1 MPTVPTYDSLKVG
14 TTTTTATTASAPA
27 YIDQAGPQAQALSQG
42 MLNGGQTIVKH
53 AVEAQAEVNEAKI
66 KSLDTQYIDS
76 IRATLDDPENGYMN
90 RRGEDALKARDAV
103 WNGLT
108 DVQASMSKD
117 LDNDVQRRMWRDVS
131 MSRLQSALGRVDQH
145 ASAQGRQF
153 AMDSATARASKMSQT
168 MIDNAAAYSIPG
180 SEYGKAKATMVAE
193 LQERARLE
201 GKGGPETDA
210 TQQFVLAGTTLAH
223 ANVVTDL
230 LSREQGDAAKQYFT
244 DNIKE
249 IDPAQRDKLRT
260 MVMDGEAEARAQDKT
275 QELLAKNKGDLTAA
289 LAEARATLKGKDEDH
304 VVQRLKVMDAEST
317 IIRERNQKDAADEAW
332 RIYSKTG
339 SFSKIP
345 IPLRD
350 KMDGRDVEAIKNA
363 QRMAIEHARG
373 GAAKANTEERDA
385 TFYGIFGDDDAV
397 ARLRPEQIADMRR
410 QGFTAGQVGQLMRRK
425 QSLEKDAEAVALDNE
440 QLKQAYGKAGVTE
453 KKTQDLIKAATEAEV
468 YQEQQ
473 RLGRPLDRAEKQ
485 KIINRQFLQVDSAW
499 VRQGGLLD
507 GQRGVDSKPYWQVNN
522 KDSIKVPDADRK
534 RIEADLRAMGIRG
547 LSDKQ
552 LRDLY
557 LEMKK

>member
-14 TTTTTATTASAPA
+14 TTATPVTQASAPA
-27 YIDQAGPQAQALSQG
+27 YIDQAGTQAQALGKG
-42 MLNGGQTIVKH
+42 MLNGGQAIVKH
-53 AVEAQAEVNEAKI
+53 AVEWQAEVNEAKI
-66 KSLDTQYIDS
+66 KALDTQYIDS

-90 RRGEDALKARDAV
+90 KRGEEALKARDAA

-108 DVQASMSKD
+108 DVQAAMGKD
-117 LDNDVQRRMWRDVS
+117 LDNDVQRKMWRDIS
-131 MSRLQSALGRVDQH
+131 MARLQSALGRVDQH

-153 AMDSATARASKMSQT
+153 AMDSATARASKASQL

-180 SEYGKAKATMVAE
+180 SEYAKARDTMVAE

-223 ANVVTDL
+223 ANVITDL
-230 LSREQGDAAKQYFT
+230 LSREKGDAAKQYFT

-249 IDPAQRDKLRT
+249 IDPAQRDKLRG
-260 MVMDGEAEARAQDKT
+260 MVMEGEAEARAQDKT

-289 LAEARATLKGKDEDH
+289 LAEARATLRGKDEDA
-304 VVQRLKVMDAEST
+304 VVQRLKAIDAESS
-317 IIRERNQKDAADEAW
+317 IIRERHQKDAADEAW

-345 IPLRD
+345 IALRD

-373 GAAKANTEERDA
+373 GAAKVNTEERDA
-385 TFYGIFGDDDAV
+385 TFYEIFGDDDAV

-425 QSLEKDAEAVALDNE
+425 QSLEKDAEAVALDND
-440 QLKQAYGKAGVTE
+440 QLKEAYDKAGVTD
-453 KKTQDLIKAATEAEV
+453 KKTQGRIKSAAEAEV
-468 YQEQQ
+468 HQDQQ
-473 RLGRPLDRAEKQ
+473 RLGRPLDRTEKQ
-485 KIINRQFLQVDSAW
+485 KIINRQFLQVDTRH
-499 VRQGGLLD
+499 VGTGLFNKGD
-507 GQRGVDSKPYWQVNN
+507 VSYEAKPYWQVGDKNA
-522 KDSIKVPDADRK
+522 IKVPDADRK

-547 LSDKQ
+547 LSDQQ